1 LIAHKLIIMRI
12 FIFQILCLLVLV
24 PVNAQNLEITY
35 RATVRQTLPDD
46 ERKEFLVN
54 DFMRAQLKQNEEPDP
69 CEYKMVIS
77 GKESSFT
84 YVEKISNHQD
94 PNAPVIRVAPAG
106 FGTTY
111 KNLSDSTVR
120 KDFDVYDKKYFS
132 LDPLQKYDWK
142 ITKEKKEILG
152 FEARKAIAE
161 DSTAIYTAW
170 YAPKLSFPDGPADY
184 WGLPGLILEAEK
196 SSKSMVYEQTYIAES
211 IQSFDKKL
219 KIIKP
224 GRGTQ
229 IKANEI
235 DGIWDEVNKRRN
247 EIWNDPQG
255 VEKD

>member
-1 LIAHKLIIMRI
+1 MRI
-12 FIFQILCLLVLV
+12 FLFSILCLFSFAWI
-24 PVNAQNLEITY
+24 NAQNLEITY
-35 RATVRQTLPDD
+35 QAVVRKTLPDE

-54 DFMRAQLKQNEEPDP
+54 DFMRAQLRQNEEPDL

-111 KNLSDSTVR
+111 KNLSDSTIR
-120 KDFDVYDKKYFS
+120 KNFDVYDKKYFS
-132 LDPLQKYDWK
+132 VDPLENCDWK

-152 FEARKAIAE
+152 FEVRKATAE
-161 DSTAIYTAW
+161 DSTAVYTVW
-170 YAPKLSFPDGPADY
+170 YAPKLNLSNGPADY

-196 SSKSMVYEQTYIAES
+196 SSKTMVYNERYIAES
-211 IQSFDKKL
+211 IQSFDKNL

-224 GRGTQ
+224 DRGIQ

-247 EIWNDPQG
+247 EMWNDSEA
-255 VEKD
+255 VDKD